1 MAFGGNTRMQAS
13 RILQLA
19 IGLALLLPEKCIFPE
34 VTNVLKLLKEHL
46 EGLDLGLLE
55 RLVLFESGV
64 YQAQGRVTYEVDPY
78 YLITVFT
85 DTT

>member
-1 MAFGGNTRMQAS
+1 MAIRGSTRMQAS
-13 RILQLA
+13 SILQLA
-19 IGLALLLPEKCIFPE
+19 FGLALLLPEKSIFPE
-34 VTNVLKLLKEHL
+34 ATNVLKLLKEHL

-64 YQAQGRVTYEVDPY
+64 YQAQGRVTYEADPY